1 MALPPPHSHTM
12 SGLAA
17 FLNKNPAQPATPAPS
32 KPASKL
38 GAFFAA
44 TAKPANAPLPVCAS
58 PTQRR
63 KKAPSAKLS
72 SYVGGIEQDFR
83 RTSLLSGDAE
93 DTAVAAKADPA
104 VVREVF
110 MRQQRLDLDVVHY
123 LIDKATD
130 TFRFESTV
138 LNLDAPVK
146 VCGDIHGQFFDLMKL
161 LDIAGLPDP
170 DGSFRYLFLGDY
182 VDRGAWSCEVMLY
195 LLALK
200 IQNPYSL
207 FMLRGNHEC
216 RMVSGYENEVV
227 CLCYE

>member
-1 MALPPPHSHTM
+1 MMNEMRKGGYAEEHPG
-12 SGLAA
+12 SGLVMRRAY
-17 FLNKNPAQPATPAPS
+17 LT
-32 KPASKL
+32 L
-38 GAFFAA
+38 
-44 TAKPANAPLPVCAS
+44 AKVCHAGC
-58 PTQRR
+58 
-63 KKAPSAKLS
+63 K
-72 SYVGGIEQDFR
+72 V
-83 RTSLLSGDAE
+83 
-93 DTAVAAKADPA
+93 
-104 VVREVF
+104 
-110 MRQQRLDLDVVHY
+110 

-227 CLCYE
+227 CLCYEK